1 MVVGSAKVY
10 LSYHPVQSLFIGW
23 LRPALFSLCFS
34 LQGLCGIFEL
44 THPLRLLNAEKGTHC
59 LQLALAARV
68 AA

>member
-1 MVVGSAKVY
+1 
-10 LSYHPVQSLFIGW
+10 
-23 LRPALFSLCFS
+23 
-34 LQGLCGIFEL
+34 LCGIFEL